1 MISQFTG
8 LTRVKTS
15 ALEKV
20 TQHKFTSNFISMS
33 EHQQLEI
40 CFLYFE
46 MKHCQLWL
54 IWNNISIVLITLGLF
69 AIKSHNLNKDNVKNR
84 NTWT

>member
-40 CFLYFE
+40 FFLYFE
-46 MKHCQLWL
+46 MKHCQL
-54 IWNNISIVLITLGLF
+54 
-69 AIKSHNLNKDNVKNR
+69 
-84 NTWT
+84 